1 MSDASHHPSPL
12 DLSQLRQRLADKLWH
27 TLFGFGEDQ
36 PLLAPWR
43 LRDRSRNPAGVREAE
58 LAAIQVMLDDLDDL
72 HLGRKVFNHHGEIVP
87 APEDDSAVLLNPLI
101 EQVAEDPLM
110 ALCVPGTA
118 DALRSVRLE
127 ADIRAL
133 RHSLNVRRTA
143 LRADLLIENC
153 DLELVSERAVDADW
167 LLRWQAAAAQAV
179 ATDFQDMWARVL
191 IDEVRLPGSHS
202 LRTLVFLSTVSR
214 NDMNIIRFM
223 TRLDLGGFICRDVA
237 GYFQEE
243 IHAPMFSAMEA
254 MGLLQCDVPPVVLKS
269 AVRRGF
275 RAVLRCQDK
284 ALYIE
289 GEGRELKLG
298 ASLFTALGR
307 EVNGLFVN
315 MPDTAYLFALGNEL
329 KRRGY
334 RIDIGDWATSGGS
347 GLFSEKLSL

>member
-1 MSDASHHPSPL
+1 MSDSFPGSTR
-12 DLSQLRQRLADKLWH
+12 LRQRLADKLWH
-27 TLFGFGEDQ
+27 TLFGSGEDVA
-36 PLLAPWR
+36 LLAPWQMR
-43 LRDRSRNPAGVREAE
+43 ERNKSPGAVREAE
-58 LAAIQVMLDDLDDL
+58 LAAIQTMLDELDDL
-72 HLGRKVFNHHGEIVP
+72 HRGRKVFNHHGAIVA
-87 APEDDSAVLLNPLI
+87 APEDDSGVRLNPLI
-101 EQVAEDPLM
+101 ELAEEDPLA

-118 DALRSVRLE
+118 DALKAVRLE
-127 ADIRAL
+127 ADILAL

-143 LRADLLIENC
+143 LRADMLIEGSAP
-153 DLELVSERAVDADW
+153 EIVSERAVDADW
-167 LLRWQAAAAQAV
+167 LLRWQEAAARAV
-179 ATDFQDMWARVL
+179 ASDFQDMWARVL
-191 IDEVRLPGSHS
+191 VNEVRQPGTHS
-202 LRTLVFLSTVSR
+202 LRTLAFLATVSR
-214 NDMNIIRFM
+214 MDMNTIRFM

-243 IHAPMFSAMEA
+243 IHAPMFAVMET

-269 AVRRGF
+269 AVRKGF

-307 EVNGLFVN
+307 EVNALFIG

-334 RIDIGDWATSGGS
+334 RIDIGDWETSGGS
-347 GLFSEKLSL
+347 GLFSEKMSL

>member
-1 MSDASHHPSPL
+1 MSDVPLSPAPL
-12 DLSQLRQRLADKLWH
+12 IQLRQRLADKLWH
-27 TLFGFGEDQ
+27 TLFGSGEDL
-36 PLLAPWR
+36 PLLAPWQVR
-43 LRDRSRNPAGVREAE
+43 ARNSNPAVVREAE
-58 LAAIQVMLDDLDDL
+58 LAAIQSMLDDLDDL
-72 HLGRKVFNHHGEIVP
+72 HRGRKVFNHHGAIVP
-87 APEDDSAVLLNPLI
+87 APQDDSAVRLNPLI
-101 EQVAEDPLM
+101 ELAEADPLA

-118 DALRSVRLE
+118 EALRTVRLE

-133 RHSLNVRRTA
+133 RHALNVRRTA
-143 LRADLLIENC
+143 LRADLLIESC
-153 DLELVSERAVDADW
+153 ELELVSERAVDADW

-179 ATDFQDMWARVL
+179 APDFQDLWARVL
-191 IDEVRLPGSHS
+191 IDEVRQPGSHS
-202 LRTLVFLSTVSR
+202 LRTLAFLATVSR

-237 GYFQEE
+237 GYFQAE
-243 IHAPMFSAMEA
+243 IHAPMFAAMEA
-254 MGLLQCDVPPVVLKS
+254 MGLLQTEVPPIVLKS

-289 GEGRELKLG
+289 GEGRELRLG

-307 EVNGLFVN
+307 EVNALFVN

>member
-1 MSDASHHPSPL
+1 MSDVPL
-12 DLSQLRQRLADKLWH
+12 SLAPLIQLRQRLADKLWH
-27 TLFGFGEDQ
+27 TLFGSGEDL
-36 PLLAPWR
+36 PLLAPWQVR
-43 LRDRSRNPAGVREAE
+43 ARNRNPAVVREAE
-58 LAAIQVMLDDLDDL
+58 LAAIQSMLDDLDDL
-72 HLGRKVFNHHGEIVP
+72 HRGRKVFNHHGAIVP
-87 APEDDSAVLLNPLI
+87 APQDDSAVRLNPLI
-101 EQVAEDPLM
+101 ELAEADPLA

-118 DALRSVRLE
+118 EALRTVRLE

-143 LRADLLIENC
+143 LRADLLIESC
-153 DLELVSERAVDADW
+153 ELELVSERAVDADW

-179 ATDFQDMWARVL
+179 APDFQDLWARVL
-191 IDEVRLPGSHS
+191 IDEVRQPGSHS
-202 LRTLVFLSTVSR
+202 LRTLAFLATVSR

-237 GYFQEE
+237 GYFQAE
-243 IHAPMFSAMEA
+243 IHAPMFAAMEA
-254 MGLLQCDVPPVVLKS
+254 MGLLQTEVPPIVLKS

-289 GEGRELKLG
+289 GEGRELRLG

-307 EVNGLFVN
+307 EVNALFVN

>member
-1 MSDASHHPSPL
+1 MLEPTPL
-12 DLSQLRQRLADKLWH
+12 IQLRQRLADKLWH
-27 TLFGFGEDQ
+27 TLFGAADDVA
-36 PLLAPWR
+36 LLAPWQ
-43 LRDRSRNPAGVREAE
+43 LRRRQQNSAAVREAE
-58 LAAIQVMLDDLDDL
+58 LAAIQAMLDELDAL
-72 HLGRKVFNHHGEIVP
+72 HRGHKVFNHHGEIVP
-87 APEDDSAVLLNPLI
+87 APEDDSRVRLNPLI
-101 EQVAEDPLM
+101 EQAEADPLA

-118 DALRSVRLE
+118 DALKAVRLE

-133 RHSLNVRRTA
+133 RHSLNVRRTG
-143 LRADLLIENC
+143 LRADMLIEGSHF
-153 DLELVSERAVDADW
+153 EVVSERAVDADW
-167 LLRWQAAAAQAV
+167 LLRWEAAAARAV

-191 IDEVRLPGSHS
+191 VDEVRQPGTHS
-202 LRTLVFLSTVSR
+202 LRTLAFLSTVSR
-214 NDMNIIRFM
+214 TDMNIIRFM
-223 TRLDLGGFICRDVA
+223 TRLDIGGFICRDVA

-269 AVRRGF
+269 AVRKGF

-298 ASLFTALGR
+298 ASLFTVLGR
-307 EVNGLFVN
+307 EVSALFVT

-334 RIDIGDWATSGGS
+334 RIDIGDWETSGGS
-347 GLFSEKLSL
+347 GLFSEKMSL

>member
-1 MSDASHHPSPL
+1 MTDDSPL
-12 DLSQLRQRLADKLWH
+12 IALRQRLADKLWH
-27 TLFGFGEDQ
+27 TLFGSGEDI
-36 PLLAPWR
+36 PLLAPWQ
-43 LRDRSRNPAGVREAE
+43 LRSRNKNQAAVREAE
-58 LAAIQVMLDDLDDL
+58 LAAIQTMLDELDDLSR
-72 HLGRKVFNHHGEIVP
+72 GRKVFNHHGEIVA
-87 APEDDSAVLLNPLI
+87 APEDDSGVELNPLI
-101 EQVAEDPLM
+101 ELADEDPLA
-110 ALCVPGTA
+110 ALRVPGTA
-118 DALRSVRLE
+118 AALQAVRLE

-133 RHSLNVRRTA
+133 RHSLYVRRIA
-143 LRADLLIENC
+143 LRADLMIENST
-153 DLELVSERAVDADW
+153 LELVSERAVDADW
-167 LLRWQAAAAQAV
+167 LLRWQAAAGAAI
-179 ATDFQDMWARVL
+179 AADFQDMWARVL
-191 IDEVRLPGSHS
+191 VDEVRQPGTHS
-202 LRTLVFLSTVSR
+202 LRSLAFLATLSR

-243 IHAPMFSAMEA
+243 IHAPMFAAMET

-307 EVNGLFVN
+307 EVNALFVN